1 MKKRTKLLC
10 LLLCTFFVACA
21 FLGCANRECVIETI
35 EDTHKTYAQS
45 LNVAQTE
52 EEEKPPFN
60 IPLVLNNNIKETEV
74 LFKITEQTSTKKDF
88 NYPTTSLPNEI
99 TFAKPLTITF
109 ADISLEDEDDKG
121 YGFSENLQGEFN
133 IEELDNQNDIFEII
147 KVELVWGYYTG
158 ITINPLD
165 SMIVYE
171 KETQTTNLSKTF
183 NIDSPFITNGY
194 CIEVKITTANTRIVN
209 NVITPITFSTK
220 FDIRYYTTKNINIE
234 NTLTNKYSAQLPMFS
249 WKIFKKDNLG
259 IISPETT
266 VEPICNEIFSSVYLE
281 YSTVNIITDD
291 PETTDIVEETDIGLS
306 KIRINGTIYNVL
318 PYNNPDDPADPNN
331 GKKIINFTT
340 SGDYTIDILA
350 NEYYEG
356 IDKEYTCKSYTFT
369 IDNQQNIVAY
379 SDKDGSE
386 ILNFES
392 TRYQFVSSSVTL
404 KFWGLEAGETI
415 TFNHKPAFGGSL
427 KTNSFTL
434 TEDILENGYKLKANG
449 EYTINPNPNDQTIS
463 KSLKFAICSEILTE
477 EEKVAIEEKL
487 DSFKTLTEDGVTP
500 TASEDETE
508 QEITYTYSTQTKIPN
523 TQYINT
529 YTVSG
534 LSLQFNVNPNVV
546 TPSSYKYNFTVNFAS
561 TPTINMTPQLA
572 NGRSTTSN
580 ITIEKPSA
588 AGNWKLEVKYG
599 NTVKTYYSNNFD
611 KVSIS
616 ENGRYTVT
624 LTDQTG
630 QEVRITF
637 AKSFKMNA
645 ASVILIIVGVLGTTF
660 MVIAILKSRF
670 TLQVK

>member
-1 MKKRTKLLC
+1 M
-10 LLLCTFFVACA
+10 
-21 FLGCANRECVIETI
+21 
-35 EDTHKTYAQS
+35 
-45 LNVAQTE
+45 
-52 EEEKPPFN
+52 
-60 IPLVLNNNIKETEV
+60 
-74 LFKITEQTSTKKDF
+74 
-88 NYPTTSLPNEI
+88 
-99 TFAKPLTITF
+99 
-109 ADISLEDEDDKG
+109 
-121 YGFSENLQGEFN
+121 
-133 IEELDNQNDIFEII
+133 
-147 KVELVWGYYTG
+147 
-158 ITINPLD
+158 
-165 SMIVYE
+165 
-171 KETQTTNLSKTF
+171 
-183 NIDSPFITNGY
+183 
-194 CIEVKITTANTRIVN
+194 
-209 NVITPITFSTK
+209 
-220 FDIRYYTTKNINIE
+220 
-234 NTLTNKYSAQLPMFS
+234 
-249 WKIFKKDNLG
+249 
-259 IISPETT
+259 
-266 VEPICNEIFSSVYLE
+266 
-281 YSTVNIITDD
+281 
-291 PETTDIVEETDIGLS
+291 
-306 KIRINGTIYNVL
+306 
-318 PYNNPDDPADPNN
+318 
-331 GKKIINFTT
+331 
-340 SGDYTIDILA
+340 
-350 NEYYEG
+350 
-356 IDKEYTCKSYTFT
+356 
-369 IDNQQNIVAY
+369 
-379 SDKDGSE
+379 
-386 ILNFES
+386 
-392 TRYQFVSSSVTL
+392 
-404 KFWGLEAGETI
+404 
-415 TFNHKPAFGGSL
+415 
-427 KTNSFTL
+427 
-434 TEDILENGYKLKANG
+434 ENGYKLKANG